1 MKEAKE
7 PLAKFQAKV
16 NKDGRITIPRPIL
29 ETFRLKQND
38 YVKVLIRKIEISDK
52 TITVTAQ
59 AVLAVKIGRNGAIA
73 LPKKLMREFE
83 LKENEPVE
91 VIILDYYK
99 FEELVSEKGKE
110 LLSRLQARNNYKV
123 LPTDSS
129 YLNEIGV
136 KYKKTQK
143 EVTS

>member
-1 MKEAKE
+1 MKETKE

-29 ETFRLKQND
+29 ETFGLKQND

-52 TITVTAQ
+52 TLTVIAQ
-59 AVLAVKIGRNGAIA
+59 AVLAVKIGKYGAIT
-73 LPKKLMREFE
+73 LPKRLMRELE

-91 VIILDYYK
+91 VMILDYYK
-99 FEELVSEKGKE
+99 FEELVSEKGME

-123 LPTDSS
+123 LPTNTS
-129 YLNEIGV
+129 YLNEIGI
-136 KYKKTQK
+136 KYRYLF
-143 EVTS
+143 

>member
-1 MKEAKE
+1 MKETKE
-7 PLAKFQAKV
+7 PLAKFQATV

-29 ETFRLKQND
+29 EAFGLRQND

-52 TITVTAQ
+52 TIVVTAQ
-59 AVLAVKIGRNGAIA
+59 ALLAVKIGRNGAIA

-91 VIILDYYK
+91 VVILDYYK
-99 FEELVSEKGKE
+99 FEELVSEKGRE

-123 LPTDSS
+123 LPTDTS
-129 YLNEIGV
+129 YLNEIGIG
-136 KYKKTQK
+136 YK
-143 EVTS
+143 EP

>member
-16 NKDGRITIPRPIL
+16 NKDGRVTIPRPIL
-29 ETFRLKQND
+29 ETLGLKQND
-38 YVKVLIRKIEISDK
+38 YVKVLLRKIEISDK

-59 AVLAVKIGRNGAIA
+59 AVLAVKIGRNGAIT
-73 LPKKLMREFE
+73 LPKKLMREFKI
-83 LKENEPVE
+83 KENEPVE
-91 VIILDYYK
+91 IVILDYYK
-99 FEELVSEKGKE
+99 FEELVSEKGRE

-123 LPTDSS
+123 LPTDTS

-136 KYKKTQK
+136 RYRELNGVGQ
-143 EVTS
+143 

>member
-1 MKEAKE
+1 MKESRE

-29 ETFRLKQND
+29 ETFGLKQND

-59 AVLAVKIGRNGAIA
+59 AVLAVKIGKYGAIT

-91 VIILDYYK
+91 VVILDYYK
-99 FEELVSEKGKE
+99 FEELVSEKGRE
-110 LLSRLQARNNYKV
+110 LLSRLQSRNNYKV
-123 LPTDSS
+123 LPTDTS
-129 YLNEIGV
+129 YLNEIGIR
-136 KYKKTQK
+136 YRYLF
-143 EVTS
+143 

>member
-1 MKEAKE
+1 MKETKE

-29 ETFRLKQND
+29 ETFGLKQND

-52 TITVTAQ
+52 TIAVTAQ
-59 AVLAVKIGRNGAIA
+59 AVLAVKIGRNGAIT

-83 LKENEPVE
+83 IKENEPVE
-91 VIILDYYK
+91 VVILDYYK
-99 FEELVSEKGKE
+99 FEELVSEKGRE
-110 LLSRLQARNNYKV
+110 LLSRLQSRNNYKV
-123 LPTDSS
+123 LPTDMS

-136 KYKKTQK
+136 RYRYLF
-143 EVTS
+143 